1 MTSRNQRATSTRNSM
16 TTPASPYEV
25 ARQAHALIAKCL
37 GGSTQ
42 ADLES
47 AARPLRQARDELQVD
62 QTDPQVRT
70 IIASIEHAQR
80 AVTQAQLMLADR
92 ASKRG

>member
-1 MTSRNQRATSTRNSM
+1 M

-25 ARQAHALIAKCL
+25 ARQAHAFIAKCL

-42 ADLES
+42 AELET
-47 AARPLRQARDELQVD
+47 AARHLRQARDELQGD
-62 QTDPQVRT
+62 QGDPQVRT

-92 ASKRG
+92 VGKRS

>member
-1 MTSRNQRATSTRNSM
+1 MTSGAPHATSTRYSM

-25 ARQAHALIAKCL
+25 ARQAHAFIAKCL

-42 ADLES
+42 AELES
-47 AARPLRQARDELQVD
+47 AARHLRQARDELQVD
-62 QTDPQVRT
+62 QSDPQVLT